1 MMILLTCQLTKNLTP
16 FLKWTWAHSSVH
28 TVYFCQAC
36 NSSWDRASHKQRL
49 ILRLKFWK
57 FSSFSAPI
65 NQWCQSTSP
74 SLSAST
80 VKAQL
85 HQLITYISMLGSKEK
100 YFSHIKP
107 SYRLKYQ
114 SVSPSFSPLMSIS
127 KSKPTQRPW
136 YRPSSSSLLSHCANM
151 KATLSQ
157 QSQQLW

>member
-1 MMILLTCQLTKNLTP
+1 MIILTCQLTKNLTP
-16 FLKWTWAHSSVH
+16 FLKWTWAHSSKH

-36 NSSWDRASHKQRL
+36 NSSWDRASHKQSL
-49 ILRLKFWK
+49 ISSLKSWK
-57 FSSFSAPI
+57 SSSFLALK
-65 NQWCQSTSP
+65 NRWCQSTSP
-74 SLSAST
+74 SLLAST

-85 HQLITYISMLGSKEK
+85 HQSITYISMLGLKEK
-100 YFSHIKP
+100 YFSHSKQ

-136 YRPSSSSLLSHCANM
+136 YRLSSSSLLSHWANM
-151 KATLSQ
+151 KSTLSQ